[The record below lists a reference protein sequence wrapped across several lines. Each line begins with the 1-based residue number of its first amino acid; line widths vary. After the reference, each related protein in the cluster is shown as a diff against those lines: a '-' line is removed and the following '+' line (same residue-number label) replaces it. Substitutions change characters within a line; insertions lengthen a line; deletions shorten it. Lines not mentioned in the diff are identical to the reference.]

1 MKGKVNNAK
10 EIYYDVCRSFP
21 VACKLP
27 EYIRTALVFVEIIL
41 VILSLQAFIGHI
53 LCTAHFVLGPEKSKR
68 TSEQYLTFRGL
79 LVH

>member
-1 MKGKVNNAK
+1 MIARVRGQVG
-10 EIYYDVCRSFP
+10 EVT
-21 VACKLP
+21 VQELQGGL
-27 EYIRTALVFVEIIL
+27 YIRTAVVFVEIIL

-68 TSEQYLTFRGL
+68 TREQSLTFRGL